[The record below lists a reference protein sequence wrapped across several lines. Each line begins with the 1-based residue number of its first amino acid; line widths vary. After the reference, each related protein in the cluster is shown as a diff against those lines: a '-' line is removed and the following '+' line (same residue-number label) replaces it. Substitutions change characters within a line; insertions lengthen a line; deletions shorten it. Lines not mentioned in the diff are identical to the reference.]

1 MRLAEVQ
8 KTIERFF
15 KGNNMTVVLMQFSN
29 ILALFY
35 PIYLIL
41 TRLDFLD
48 FLTGILGMVSVVFY
62 FAYFAG
68 LVLSFAKNDMM
79 TVTVAFG
86 LKTALEIIDLFIFSI
101 GVNSIISIVAYAAI
115 TLLSF
120 NYYKNNTDI

>member
-1 MRLAEVQ
+1 MRLIELQ
-8 KTIERFF
+8 KTMESFF
-15 KGNNMTVVLMQFSN
+15 KGNNITVVLMQFSN
-29 ILALFY
+29 VLALFY

-48 FLTGILGMVSVVFY
+48 FFTGILGMVSIIFY
-62 FAYFAG
+62 FAYFIG
-68 LVLSFAKNDMM
+68 LVLSFAKNDML
-79 TVTVAFG
+79 TVTIAFG

-120 NYYKNNTDI
+120 NYYKNNRDI